1 MECTFVSLNVIKF
14 VQKQLHFVWT
24 KCDQSTIN
32 RNRLSFF
39 STSFSL
45 SPNHFSV
52 ACIITHT
59 HTQKNHTMKVH
70 FDLKYVK
77 QLNCELIY
85 LLKYFVVNFE
95 CFCLSMVFVVQH
107 RTVCAPFHGIF
118 FFKSLVFNSIWSLF
132 NIFIAISFFS
142 LIFSLVVA
150 SVDLLGA
157 VTLSEPLIDGV
168 HLIWQSIGL
177 IHWKNFLAST
187 RDTKCRTKHTERL
200 KKKNKKKKFRRQL
213 QWK

>member
-1 MECTFVSLNVIKF
+1 MFNFLVNAHGVVWMECIFVSLNVIKF

-39 STSFSL
+39 SHFILSVSSSFERRL
-45 SPNHFSV
+45 YYP
-52 ACIITHT
+52 
-59 HTQKNHTMKVH
+59 HTQKNHTTKVH

-107 RTVCAPFHGIF
+107 RTVCAPLHGF

-142 LIFSLVVA
+142 LIVSLVVA

-177 IHWKNFLAST
+177 I
-187 RDTKCRTKHTERL
+187 
-200 KKKNKKKKFRRQL
+200 Q
-213 QWK
+213 

>member
-1 MECTFVSLNVIKF
+1 MDKMRPINHQSKSVVFFFPLHSLCLLIISASPVS
-14 VQKQLHFVWT
+14 HT
-24 KCDQSTIN
+24 K
-32 RNRLSFF
+32 
-39 STSFSL
+39 
-45 SPNHFSV
+45 
-52 ACIITHT
+52 
-59 HTQKNHTMKVH
+59 KNHTTKMH

-107 RTVCAPFHGIF
+107 RTVCAPLHGF
-118 FFKSLVFNSIWSLF
+118 FFIKSLVFNSIWSLF

-142 LIFSLVVA
+142 LIVSLVVA

-177 IHWKNFLAST
+177 VH
-187 RDTKCRTKHTERL
+187 
-200 KKKNKKKKFRRQL
+200 
-213 QWK
+213 